1 MRFQSNFIFIA
12 TKIDK
17 NELNRKN
24 TVIFLHVAVVR
35 FSLCFFASKRN
46 VPIVVGRVL
55 LGNEVKKRAEGND
68 CTGRMTSMQ

>member
-35 FSLCFFASKRN
+35 FSLWFFASKRN

-55 LGNEVKKRAEGND
+55 LGNEVKKRAKGNV

>member
-24 TVIFLHVAVVR
+24 TVIFLHAAAVR
-35 FSLCFFASKRN
+35 FSLWFFVSKRN
-46 VPIVVGRVL
+46 VPVTVL
-55 LGNEVKKRAEGND
+55 LGNEGKRWRKGMFAQEE
-68 CTGRMTSMQ
+68 

>member
-35 FSLCFFASKRN
+35 FSLWFFVSKRN
-46 VPIVVGRVL
+46 VPVTVL
-55 LGNEVKKRAEGND
+55 LGNEGKRWRKGMFAQEE
-68 CTGRMTSMQ
+68 

>member
-24 TVIFLHVAVVR
+24 TVIFLHAAVVR
-35 FSLCFFASKRN
+35 FSLWFFASKRN
-46 VPIVVGRVL
+46 VPVTVL
-55 LGNEVKKRAEGND
+55 LGNEGKRWRKGMFAQEE
-68 CTGRMTSMQ
+68 

>member
-24 TVIFLHVAVVR
+24 TVIFLHAAAVR
-35 FSLCFFASKRN
+35 FSLWFFASKRN
-46 VPIVVGRVL
+46 VPVAVVTVL
-55 LGNEVKKRAEGND
+55 LGNEGKRWRKGMFAQEE
-68 CTGRMTSMQ
+68 

>member
-24 TVIFLHVAVVR
+24 TVIFLHAAVVR
-35 FSLCFFASKRN
+35 LSLRPLALKRN
-46 VPIVVGRVL
+46 VPVAVVTIL
-55 LGNEVKKRAEGND
+55 LGNEGKRWRKGMFAQEE
-68 CTGRMTSMQ
+68 